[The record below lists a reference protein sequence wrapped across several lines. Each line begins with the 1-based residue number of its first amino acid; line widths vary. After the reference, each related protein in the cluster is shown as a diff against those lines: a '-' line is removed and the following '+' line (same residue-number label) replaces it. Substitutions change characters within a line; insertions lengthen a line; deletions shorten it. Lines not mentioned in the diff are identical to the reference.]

1 LQKFYEAVFSALLKH
16 VDLNTIKAVILAS
29 PGFTKESSHRYL
41 ISEASRTNN
50 RSVID
55 NKSKFL
61 QIHCSSYHKQA
72 LLEVLKDPTIVA
84 QLSDIKYAQEVRAMN
99 DFTNMLSEDEDRA
112 YYGVE
117 HVSKAL
123 ERGAIRTLLI
133 SDSLFRSEDV
143 KTRRR
148 YIKMV
153 EDVRSLGKSALI
165 FSSLHASGER
175 KYIVYVTS
183 KVRN

>member
-1 LQKFYEAVFSALLKH
+1 MLKH
-16 VDLNTIKAVILAS
+16 VDLNTIKAVVLAS
-29 PGFTKESSHRYL
+29 PGFTKESFHRFM
-41 ISEASRTNN
+41 IGEASKTNN
-50 RSVID
+50 RDVID

-84 QLSDIKYAQEVRAMN
+84 RLSDTKYAQEVRAIN
-99 DFTNMLSEDEDRA
+99 DFTKMLSEDEDRA
-112 YYGVE
+112 YYGLE

-123 ERGAIRTLLI
+123 DRGAIHTLLI
-133 SDSLFRSEDV
+133 SDSLFRNENV
-143 KTRRR
+143 KIRRK

-153 EDVRSLGKSALI
+153 EDIRSLGKTALI

-175 KYIVYVTS
+175 KYRFTMLPRRSYMT
-183 KVRN
+183 N